1 MKLELEKKVVLI
13 CGSSKGI
20 GFEIANKFA
29 TEGARIILTGRN
41 KNNLSKSY
49 KYLISKY
56 NKSYIESKVTDFT
69 DTRSIEGLKK
79 MIIKKYKKLDIV
91 IANVGSGIST
101 NDPIPDSK
109 QWEKIWNINFNS
121 AINTA
126 RAFVS
131 LLEKSGGNILFISS
145 ITGIEFIKGA
155 PTDYST
161 SKSALI
167 YFAKNIAR
175 KLSPKIRVN
184 VIAPGNILFPNGSWD
199 KKLKKNPQKIK
210 KLIKETVPMQKFGR
224 PDDIANAALFLCS
237 EKASFITAET
247 IVIDGGQTSS

>member
-1 MKLELEKKVVLI
+1 MELQLEKKIVLI
-13 CGSSKGI
+13 CGSSMGI

-29 TEGARIILTGRN
+29 TEGARVILTGRN
-41 KNNLSKSY
+41 KSSLLKSY
-49 KYLISKY
+49 EYLIGIH
-56 NKSYIESKVTDFT
+56 NKSNIDTKVTDFT
-69 DTRSIEGLKK
+69 DTDSIESLKR

-91 IANVGSGIST
+91 IANVGSGNST
-101 NDPIPDSK
+101 NDPIPDLG
-109 QWEKIWNINFNS
+109 QWNKTWDINFNS
-121 AINTA
+121 AIYTA

-131 LLEKSGGNILFISS
+131 LLVKSSGNILFISS
-145 ITGIEFIKGA
+145 ITGIESIKGA

-161 SKSALI
+161 AKSALI
-167 YFAKNIAR
+167 FFSKNIAR

-224 PDDIANAALFLCS
+224 PEDIANAALFLCS